1 MFYIKVK
8 DLEERTDLL
17 DYLKKNDIN
26 AVFHYVPLHSSEAGL
41 KFSLFSKEDIYTT
54 KESDKLI
61 RLPMYFGLDNK
72 DIEKIIYKIKIYFK
86 GKVDE

>member
-1 MFYIKVK
+1 L
-8 DLEERTDLL
+8 LEH
-17 DYLKKNDIN
+17 LKQNNIG

-72 DIEKIIYKIKIYFK
+72 DIENIIQKIKIYFK